1 MKILRILIWV
11 GMAVFAIQCNWE
23 SEKGSAKNMAADSLK
38 IRVATFNIEDIRTED
53 LKNPSHP
60 RLRRIAAT
68 IQKIRPDII
77 LINEIAYDQPGAPG
91 FAEGDLGGQNGRRL
105 ADNFLS
111 IPQAENLS
119 PLEFKAFMAPSN
131 TGLHSGFDL
140 NNDGNKRKNFPLPPG
155 AEPDGAAGR
164 QTPEG
169 REYGNDSWGFGTF
182 PGQYAMA
189 LLMNPRFEIRED
201 QVRTF
206 RKFPWS
212 AMPGALLP
220 IDPVRQEPWY
230 SAEEAA
236 QFPLSSKS
244 HWDVPLTLPNGTVL
258 HLLCSHPTPP
268 AFDGEEQR
276 NKKRNHDE
284 IRFWADYLNDAD
296 YIVDDKGKT
305 GGYHSQ
311 NPFVILGDLNAD
323 PTGGGSLDNPI
334 QKFLLDHPR
343 IEGTFIPRAASM
355 EGADADNTSGW
366 GMRVDYVLPSQ
377 ELKIADGG
385 VWRYQQDTERYPLS
399 DHFPVWLDIMVAEK

>member
-1 MKILRILIWV
+1 MKFLKILIWIS
-11 GMAVFAIQCNWE
+11 MAAFMLQCNSE
-23 SEKGSAKNMAADSLK
+23 SESGSAENVALDSLK
-38 IRVATFNIEDIRTED
+38 IRVVTFNIEDIRTED
-53 LKNPSHP
+53 LKDPSQP
-60 RLRRIAAT
+60 RLRHIAAT

-91 FAEGDLGGQNGRRL
+91 FAEGDLAGQNARRF

-111 IPQAENLS
+111 IPQGENLS
-119 PLEFKAFMAPSN
+119 PSDFKIFMAPSN
-131 TGLHSGFDL
+131 TGIHSGLDL
-140 NNDGNKRKNFPLPPG
+140 NNDGKNRNDFPMPPAG
-155 AEPDGAAGR
+155 EPNGEPGR

-189 LLMNPRFEIRED
+189 LFVNPRFQILQD

-212 AMPGALLP
+212 KMPGALLP
-220 IDPVRQEPWY
+220 IYPETQEPWY

-244 HWDVPLTLPNGTVL
+244 HWDVPVKLPNGTVL

-284 IRFWADYLNDAD
+284 IRFWADYLNNAD
-296 YIVDDKGKT
+296 YIVDDNGHS

-311 NPFVILGDLNAD
+311 KPFVVLGDLNAD
-323 PTGGGSLDNPI
+323 PTRGESLDNPI
-334 QKFLLDHPR
+334 QKFLLTHHR
-343 IEGTFIPRAASM
+343 IQGKFVPRAASIA
-355 EGADADNTSGW
+355 GLDADNTSAW
-366 GMRVDYVLPSQ
+366 GMRVDYVLPSK
-377 ELKIADGG
+377 ELKIVDGG
-385 VWRYQQDTERYPLS
+385 VWRYQQDTEKYPLS
-399 DHFPVWLDIMVAEK
+399 DHFPVWLDVIVAKE